1 MKHRKIQMNKNYIPL
16 PYDIGDEVFRN
27 GFFHFNISRIVE
39 HIQSGILEVE
49 LDTIEVKDWFKHHLH
64 SRINEEYLPTVDVN
78 KPIIQAEIRPNMYE
92 IIDGNH
98 RIEKAYRENIPTI
111 QSYKLKGEQL
121 LSYFTEKQRY
131 VAYVEYWNLKIKDH
145 F

>member
-16 PYDIGDEVFRN
+16 PCDIGDEVFRN

-49 LDTIEVKDWFKHHLH
+49 LDTIEVKDWFKHHFH
-64 SRINEEYLPTVDVN
+64 SRINEEHLPTVDVN

-98 RIEKAYRENIPTI
+98 RIEKAYREDILTI

-121 LSYFTEKQRY
+121 LPYFTEKQRY